1 MTYSTQQ
8 LLDILDQE
16 LRATWNGKRILLSSA
31 ERLDNPVVAKALD
44 MQKVG
49 KVFAYQDFRR
59 QVHEY
64 QQAYQV
70 SGLIWRDCH
79 FQGRSVR
86 FPELHNQL
94 IAVAGD
100 KERLMAAKTEILEFW
115 QVCTQGMGF
124 WLAAH
129 HHRPLRPDSLADF
142 IQETEWAELDA
153 TQSELFLGLCW
164 GNPQDYQYD
173 WAKPESGYYRIV
185 AAMNQPSTIKV

>member
-16 LRATWNGKRILLSSA
+16 LRATWKGKRILLSSA

-64 QQAYQV
+64 QQEYQV

-115 QVCTQGMGF
+115 QICTQGMGF

-173 WAKPESGYYRIV
+173 WAKPESGYHRIV
-185 AAMNQPSTIKV
+185 AAMNQPSAIKV

>member
-16 LRATWNGKRILLSSA
+16 LRATWKGKRILLSSA

-64 QQAYQV
+64 QQEYQV

-115 QVCTQGMGF
+115 QICTQGMGF
-124 WLAAH
+124 WLAAR
-129 HHRPLRPDSLADF
+129 HHRPLHPDSLADF

-173 WAKPESGYYRIV
+173 WAKPESGYHRIV

>member
-16 LRATWNGKRILLSSA
+16 LRATWKGKRILLSSA

-64 QQAYQV
+64 QQEYQV

-115 QVCTQGMGF
+115 QICTQGMGF

-173 WAKPESGYYRIV
+173 WAKPESGYHRIV